1 MIGQAAG
8 FALLAAI
15 SPTALFVMA
24 VFLASANPRLTAL
37 AYVAGAFVMTIV
49 MAIVVLY
56 VLRSTGLNLP
66 HNHNPRYE
74 FRLVLG
80 VLALAGAVLLARRKR
95 PVEPDPAKPSQG
107 LMSRLISR
115 PNARTAFG
123 AGVLLFAPSATFIA
137 AVQVP
142 ATARAAVPLTAL
154 TLVIIIL
161 LTCMVVWLPLL
172 CYLAAPDK
180 TTRWLKTVNDWLRA
194 HGKKIGVYALE
205 VGGLVL
211 IINGALGVAGVI

>member
-1 MIGQAAG
+1 MIAQAAG
-8 FALLAAI
+8 FAVLASI

-24 VFLASANPRLTAL
+24 VFLGSGNPRLTAL

-56 VLRSTGLNLP
+56 VLRTTGLNLP
-66 HNHNPRYE
+66 RNHDPRYE
-74 FRLVLG
+74 FRLALG
-80 VLALAGAVLLARRKR
+80 VLALGGAAFLARRKR
-95 PVEPDPAKPSQG
+95 PVAPDPAKQSQG
-107 LMSRLISR
+107 LMARLVSMPR
-115 PNARTAFG
+115 PRTAFA

-142 ATARAAVPLTAL
+142 ATARAAVPETAL

-172 CYLAAPDK
+172 GFLAAPDK
-180 TTRWLKTVNDWLRA
+180 TTRWLKMVNDWLRG
-194 HGKKIGVYALE
+194 HGKKLAVYALAL
-205 VGGLVL
+205 GGVVLV
-211 IINGALGVAGVI
+211 INGALGVAGVI